1 MDGIV
6 SCGLGLLAMT
16 ATIGIIR
23 LTVSC
28 GNWES
33 REMEKVSG
41 CDVVVEVVSEYA
53 R

>member
-33 REMEKVSG
+33 REKRELG
-41 CDVVVEVVSEYA
+41 FEPNL
-53 R
+53 